1 MLIAHISDFHVFA
14 DAPETSLVRPDAEA
28 AARKVVADI
37 VGHVPVVDAVC
48 LTGDLVDGGS
58 EADYSLLKDI
68 LSPLKVPVFLIPGNH
83 DRRDT
88 LRAAFKERFDF
99 AAPETLQYEASVGP
113 LRILAL
119 DTLIPGQVPGRLDA
133 DQLDWLRGKLE
144 TVTDGPTFVL
154 MHHPA
159 FPSGMRGLDGMA
171 LIEGKAGLG
180 EIVANYAGTLRI
192 LSGHIHRPY
201 NAIWNGVYC
210 AVAGSPA
217 FQHEYSLDPAAPE
230 PGPVSEPYAYF
241 IHRLAD
247 DGTFTVHTRY
257 LSL

>member
-28 AARKVVADI
+28 AARKVVDDI
-37 VGHVPVVDAVC
+37 ARANPAFDAVC

-58 EADYSLLKDI
+58 AADYALLKDI
-68 LSPLKVPVFLIPGNH
+68 LAPITVPVFLIPGNH

-88 LRAAFKERFDF
+88 LRAAFKDRFDF
-99 AAPETLQYEASVGP
+99 ASDITLNYEAKIGTV
-113 LRILAL
+113 RILAL
-119 DTLIPGQVPGRLDA
+119 DTLIEGQVQGRLDA
-133 DQLDWLRGKLE
+133 EQLSWLAEKLN
-144 TVTDGPTFVL
+144 TVTDGPTLLL

-159 FPSGMRGLDGMA
+159 FPSGIRGLDAMS
-171 LIEGKAGLG
+171 LIEGRDELG
-180 EIVANYAGTLRI
+180 ALVRAYPGTLRI
-192 LSGHIHRPY
+192 LSGHIHRPFS
-201 NAIWNGVYC
+201 AIWNGAYC

-217 FQHEYSLDPAAPE
+217 FQHELDLDPVAPE

-241 IHRLAD
+241 IHRLDAA
-247 DGTFTVHTRY
+247 GTFTVHTRY